1 MQKFQCLLFVLK
13 RSYVSY
19 YMICMTVSLKLRG
32 RRVASEASTHHV
44 EGDQAHLGLFKLI

>member
-19 YMICMTVSLKLRG
+19 YIICMTVSLKLRG
-32 RRVASEASTHHV
+32 RRVSEASTPHV